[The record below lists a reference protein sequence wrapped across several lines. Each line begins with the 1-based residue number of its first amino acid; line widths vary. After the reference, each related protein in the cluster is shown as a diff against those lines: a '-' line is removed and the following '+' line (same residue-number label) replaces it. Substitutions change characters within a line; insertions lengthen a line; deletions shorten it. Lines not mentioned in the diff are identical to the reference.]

1 MKRNTTIALTLAG
14 LIAAGVAATA
24 YAHGGN
30 WNGSGWGGQGRM
42 MGPGMMGGY
51 GPGAGMMG
59 GYGPGAGMMGG
70 YGPGAGMMGGYGP
83 GAGMMGGYG
92 PGAGRHAPG
101 MFGNLD
107 ALGAQLQLT
116 DAQQPLLEQLG
127 AAIDAQREAMHGDCP
142 GARAAAESPVERMN
156 QRVER
161 MEQRIAGMKAINAAF
176 GKLYA
181 SLDDEQRQ
189 QVSAMLQR
197 GGRGRHGMQ
206 RHMHGS

>member
-14 LIAAGVAATA
+14 LIGAGVAATA

-42 MGPGMMGGY
+42 MGP
-51 GPGAGMMG
+51 
-59 GYGPGAGMMGG
+59 GMMGG